1 MYSYLW
7 SAVLAADAFTRFEKE
22 GITNPEVGKAY
33 RHTILDKGD
42 SIAPEELYRMFMG
55 RNPNVDAFMKAN
67 KLNRN

>member
-1 MYSYLW
+1 M
-7 SAVLAADAFTRFEKE
+7 
-22 GITNPEVGKAY
+22 NPEVGKAY

-55 RNPNVDAFMKAN
+55 REPKVDAFMKAN